1 MWKDFFERLALLRKT
16 GESFV
21 AATVVKVS
29 GSTYRR
35 PGARVLIT
43 KDGSTTGL
51 ISGGCFESDLIEKAR
66 KAIENG
72 KKITVTFDTTS
83 PDDLLFGLG
92 LGCTG
97 VAQILLEPFQTL
109 SGQEHLDFIA
119 ECIRNRRK
127 GIMATVFRAEGES
140 GVSVG
145 SRAMVQSGRHHIE
158 NIENPDVVSLLLNE
172 CDAALAAEESD
183 SRSIQFSK
191 GACEALLEAIPLPTP
206 LVIFGAGPDAVPLV
220 RFAKQLGWN
229 VTVVDRRPAFVRPD
243 RFPAADSI
251 ILSEPADLAKN
262 LVVDARTVAVLM
274 THHYETDV
282 NYLKH
287 LLSSQVC
294 YIGLLGPSAK
304 AQMLLQHLR
313 DEGFPAT
320 EEQLSRIYNPI
331 GLDLGAE
338 TPEEIALS
346 IVAEIQAIQT
356 GYPAGF
362 LRNRTGPIHP
372 RAPVRIQ
379 AGSNRK
385 RDSR

>member
-16 GESFV
+16 GEPFV
-21 AATVVKVS
+21 VATVVKVS

-35 PGARVLIT
+35 PGARVLMT

-51 ISGGCFESDLIEKAR
+51 ISGGCFESDLIEKAG

-72 KKITVTFDTTS
+72 KKITLTFDTTLS
-83 PDDLLFGLG
+83 DDFLFGLG

-97 VAQILLEPFQTL
+97 VAQILLEPFQKL

-119 ECIRNRRK
+119 ECIRNRQK
-127 GIMATVFRAEGES
+127 GIMATVFRVEGES

-145 SRAMVQSGRHHIE
+145 SRVMVQSGRHHIE
-158 NIENPDVVSLLLNE
+158 NIENLEVVSMLLKE
-172 CDAALAAEESD
+172 CYAALAAEESGF
-183 SRSIQFSK
+183 RSVHFNNES
-191 GACEALLEAIPLPTP
+191 CEALIEVIPLPIP

-220 RFAKQLGWN
+220 TFGKQLGWN
-229 VTVVDRRPAFVRPD
+229 VTVVDRRPAFIRPD
-243 RFPAADSI
+243 RFPSADTI
-251 ILSEPADLAKN
+251 VLSEPADLSKN
-262 LVVDARTVAVLM
+262 LVLDSRTVVVLM
-274 THHYETDV
+274 THHYETDL

-287 LLSSQVC
+287 LLPSPVC

-304 AQMLLQHLR
+304 AEMMLRHLR

-320 EEQLSRIYNPI
+320 EEQLSRIYNPV

-338 TPEEIALS
+338 TPDEIALS

-362 LRNRTGPIHP
+362 LRERTGPIHP
-372 RAPVRIQ
+372 RTPLRIK
-379 AGSNRK
+379 AGSGRK
-385 RDSR
+385 PDSQ